1 MTKEASSRSHS
12 AAHSLQGSSKA
23 SLGHQL
29 EGAEA
34 AGVSEEDM
42 GISSRK
48 SIAYSMVKTRATL
61 QEHARLPFRNKKRLP
76 KQKPGRI
83 SRSRFYI
90 LLRVI
95 SLHTRICGQST
106 CSFCCFGKPF
116 TSFLAPACTATTIAT
131 CSYPKPAARRASAPP
146 TATRLQGG
154 VRSSYSQQHCTRIE
168 AHILRNILLLKYFY
182 LLCHFI
188 FCTRN
193 K

>member
-1 MTKEASSRSHS
+1 
-12 AAHSLQGSSKA
+12 
-23 SLGHQL
+23 
-29 EGAEA
+29 
-34 AGVSEEDM
+34 M
-42 GISSRK
+42 GISPGK

-76 KQKPGRI
+76 KQKPDRI

-90 LLRVI
+90 LLRAT
-95 SLHTRICGQST
+95 LHTRICGQST
-106 CSFCCFGKPF
+106 CNFCCFGKPF
-116 TSFLAPACTATTIAT
+116 TSFLALASTATTIAT
-131 CSYPKPAARRASAPP
+131 CSYPKPAARRAPAPP

-154 VRSSYSQQHCTRIE
+154 VRSLYSQHHCTRIK